1 MCTCVCVKRPYT
13 LVLSDVLT
21 NILYVNFRG
30 YNTYK
35 NMPISNDRNI
45 LYILFFLMID
55 DINNTSKYMHIIY
68 TNKDNTKTFHF

>member
-1 MCTCVCVKRPYT
+1 MCVKRPYT

-55 DINNTSKYMHIIY
+55 DINNTSKYMYIIY